1 MIKLGTLFSRIVA
14 SLMRL
19 FPWELNFYLAKV
31 LAFIWYD
38 LFKIRKKIILDN
50 IEVAL
55 PGLPEE
61 RKEEIARNSMVTLC
75 RGFFDVMKIPYLT
88 DEWIDKNVLY
98 EGWEN
103 IEKVKALDSGLFF
116 LCLHLGSGDL
126 AAALVSRR
134 IKPVTL
140 ISKRFT
146 NKFLD
151 SFWFGL
157 RERSETKFINAHGK
171 SNAFEILTALK
182 NKQGVAFV
190 LDQFMGKPFGVESQ
204 FFGVTT
210 GTAYGLALFWKK
222 TQKPVFPLYTF
233 WDEQH
238 QFHICID
245 QAVDLTGDLSET
257 NEVITN
263 KFNVLLENIIRKHPD
278 HWMWV
283 HKRWK
288 TFE

>member
-1 MIKLGTLFSRIVA
+1 MKKLGTLFSAIIAVI
-14 SLMRL
+14 MKPV
-19 FPWELNFYLAKV
+19 PWRVNYYLAKI
-31 LAFIWYD
+31 LAFLWYD
-38 LFKIRKKIILDN
+38 LFKIRKNIILSN
-50 IEVAL
+50 IETAL
-55 PGLPEE
+55 PGLPPE
-61 RKEEIARNSMVTLC
+61 RRDEIARNSMVTLC
-75 RGFFDVMKIPYLT
+75 RGFFDVMKIPYLS
-88 DEWIDKNVLY
+88 DDWIDKNVVY

-103 IEKVKALDSGLFF
+103 IEQVKNLDSGAFF

-146 NKFLD
+146 NEFLD

-157 RERSETKFINAHGK
+157 RERSQTKFINAHGK
-171 SNAFEILTALK
+171 NNAFEILSALK
-182 NKQGVAFV
+182 KKQGVAFV

-222 TQKPVFPLYTF
+222 TQKPVYPLYTY

-238 QFHICID
+238 KFHICID
-245 QAVDLTGDLSET
+245 QPVDLTADLSET

-263 KFNVLLENIIRKHPD
+263 KFNRILEDIIRRHPD

>member
-1 MIKLGTLFSRIVA
+1 LRKLGNLFSKIVA
-14 SLMRL
+14 SLIRL
-19 FPWELNFYLAKV
+19 TPWKLNYYFARS
-31 LAFIWYD
+31 LAFLWYD
-38 LFKIRKKIILDN
+38 VFKIRKNIILNN
-50 IEVAL
+50 INTAL
-55 PGLPEE
+55 PGLTPK
-61 RKEEIARNSMVTLC
+61 RQNEIAKNSMVSLC
-75 RGFFDVMKIPYLT
+75 RSFFDVMRIPYLS
-88 DEWIDKNVLY
+88 DEWIDKNVVF
-98 EGWEN
+98 EGLEN
-103 IEKVKALDSGLFF
+103 VEKIKNLDSGLFF
-116 LCLHLGSGDL
+116 LSLHLGSGDL

-146 NKFLD
+146 NQFLD
-151 SFWFGL
+151 AFWFGL
-157 RERSETKFINAHGK
+157 RERSRTKFINAHGK
-171 SNAFEILTALK
+171 NNAFEILSALK

-190 LDQFMGKPFGVESQ
+190 LDQFMGKPYGVESQ

-233 WDEQH
+233 WDEQ
-238 QFHICID
+238 QKFHICID

-263 KFNVLLENIIRKHPD
+263 KFNRVLEEIIKRHPD